1 MAFHF
6 LIDGYNLVHALGFL
20 APADGKAA
28 LANARA
34 RLLAYLA
41 HHLGDDSP
49 AATVI
54 FDAARAPRRA
64 QPVRTI
70 RGITVRFAVDQQAAD
85 DEIELLLAVDG
96 DARNLVVV
104 SNDHRLQEAARRRK
118 ARPWTCE
125 QFLDHLDRPVDTR
138 AGSRREENA
147 ERRLL
152 SDAERRHWLEAFKDV
167 AEDREFKELFER
179 YTFDDDVKD

>member
-1 MAFHF
+1 MAFRF

-28 LANARA
+28 LANSRA
-34 RLLAYLA
+34 SLLAYLA
-41 HHLGDDSP
+41 HHLGDAAP

-54 FDAARAPRRA
+54 FDAAHAARRS
-64 QPVRTI
+64 QPVQTV

-85 DEIELLLAVDG
+85 DEIELMLAQTA
-96 DARNLVVV
+96 DARDVVVV

-118 ARPWTCE
+118 ARAWTCG

-138 AGSRREENA
+138 AGARREENA

-152 SDAERRHWLEAFKDV
+152 SDAERQHWLETFKDV
-167 AEDREFKELFER
+167 AEDREFRELFDR
-179 YTFDDDVKD
+179 YRFDDEMKD